1 MLVAGEPGGLLQ
13 STEQA
18 LEAPNTQIGPEWL
31 TIHCAHSHALD
42 DECALLLLFYYCCC
56 RCFDTRRQ
64 GAIVPGNVNSCSK
77 AAMVYLEIIIGNT
90 TMTNQ
95 TLQTYHKIDRAD
107 METELCKKSH
117 GKSTQA

>member
-1 MLVAGEPGGLLQ
+1 MPWTTNVLYYYYFIIVVVVVL
-13 STEQA
+13 
-18 LEAPNTQIGPEWL
+18 TQ
-31 TIHCAHSHALD
+31 D
-42 DECALLLLFYYCCC
+42 DS
-56 RCFDTRRQ
+56 

-90 TMTNQ
+90 TMTDQ
-95 TLQTYHKIDRAD
+95 TLQTYHQIDRAD